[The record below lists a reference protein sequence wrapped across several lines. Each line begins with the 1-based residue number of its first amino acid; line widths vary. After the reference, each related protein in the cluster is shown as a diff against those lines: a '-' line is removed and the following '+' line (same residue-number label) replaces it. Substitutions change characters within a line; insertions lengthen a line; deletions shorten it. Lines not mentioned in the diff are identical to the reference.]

1 MSDKSNSRSG
11 GRTRVG
17 RFELGQT
24 LGEGN
29 FAKVKYAKNME
40 TSQQVA
46 IKIIDKEKI
55 FKCKM
60 VDQVCNCHFSFIFLN
75 FSYLNS
81 LYVMLITVVLI

>member
-40 TSQQVA
+40 TNQQVA

-55 FKCKM
+55 YKCKM
-60 VDQVCNCHFSFIFLN
+60 VDQVCNLSFFPSFFKTL
-75 FSYLNS
+75 L
-81 LYVMLITVVLI
+81 T